1 MQGNQD
7 LNMSLR
13 SQVIEQVL
21 ILEKQSKELL
31 RIIFRIFE
39 HKTKTLGNTSNAISL
54 KTKIDFLRDLQDIDD
69 EEYKAFIKLMEIRN
83 QFAHNAEAVSFLS
96 LDSINIELN
105 QFLKKQHPKLFEEN
119 SDTEFLLKNAFLVSA
134 KNCQN
139 KLSKLIA
146 QYGVGLQQEIK
157 EKYTLKTIDDTIDLL
172 KLSWKSISQKAT
184 KEERAMS
191 EKELNKIGES
201 LASNFENM
209 LKTHSLEKGISNLD
223 TNIKIVLNK
232 KAPIEDIK
240 KLK

>member
-119 SDTEFLLKNAFLVSA
+119 SDTEFLLKNAFSGSPISSLNPIIQV
-134 KNCQN
+134 
-139 KLSKLIA
+139 
-146 QYGVGLQQEIK
+146 
-157 EKYTLKTIDDTIDLL
+157 LL
-172 KLSWKSISQKAT
+172 F
-184 KEERAMS
+184 
-191 EKELNKIGES
+191 
-201 LASNFENM
+201 SN
-209 LKTHSLEKGISNLD
+209 
-223 TNIKIVLNK
+223 
-232 KAPIEDIK
+232 
-240 KLK
+240 